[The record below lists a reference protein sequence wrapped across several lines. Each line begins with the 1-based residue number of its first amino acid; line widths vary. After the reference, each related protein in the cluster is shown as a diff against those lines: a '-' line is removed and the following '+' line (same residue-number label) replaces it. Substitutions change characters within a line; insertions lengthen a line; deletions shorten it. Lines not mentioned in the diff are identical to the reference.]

1 MFVFFSYIFSTC
13 LFKRLFYIYLR
24 WYVTYE
30 MVTIPSEK
38 CNVNVIIARYM
49 CSYFLLSSLSDW
61 NLFTFENVFVC
72 NFPFEEKVE
81 IKFVHF
87 SRFQYTFVRNIS
99 STYKSHGC
107 VVCKVHS
114 NDFQFSMQ
122 CYGNITMFV
131 AVVVALLNILKTNF
145 EGVKCGGTSKFWQQ
159 WMLNPPPT

>member
-61 NLFTFENVFVC
+61 NLFTFGNVFVC
-72 NFPFEEKVE
+72 IFPSAK
-81 IKFVHF
+81 KL
-87 SRFQYTFVRNIS
+87 RLNLYTFPGFNTLS
-99 STYKSHGC
+99 SEMFHQHTNHMDVSCAKCIRMTFNSQCNAMVTSRCLLLLLLFWTY
-107 VVCKVHS
+107 
-114 NDFQFSMQ
+114 
-122 CYGNITMFV
+122 
-131 AVVVALLNILKTNF
+131 
-145 EGVKCGGTSKFWQQ
+145 
-159 WMLNPPPT
+159 